1 MPPASQ
7 AKMNYINR
15 YNAENYEKITLQVK
29 KGVRDTWKGYAEK
42 RGRSLVAFISDAIE
56 NYVGGAKNGKN

>member
-1 MPPASQ
+1 MPASQ

-29 KGVRDTWKGYAEK
+29 KGVRDIWKGYAED
-42 RGRSLVAFISDAIE
+42 RGLSLVAFISDAVE
-56 NYVGGAKNGKN
+56 SYVGGDENAES

>member
-29 KGVRDTWKGYAEK
+29 KGIRGIWKGYAEE
-42 RGRSLVAFISDAIE
+42 RGLSLVAFISDAIE